1 MGPTI
6 PRRPRSSPLRLRG
19 SGGPRLCTP
28 RNSEALASRCTVPL
42 FKCRQASRKAASE
55 RTRARCHVNSLA
67 IVRCLRRVEYL
78 LPYAELFAANARKA
92 PEATSSR
99 GGQAKHTAYTD
110 FVFRS
115 HLGCRSYS
123 ASKSWER
130 SRRAA
135 NVGWVGGI
143 TPRARHPTHGYK
155 GRDTGRR
162 NGTKKNLP
170 AWPSERFLAS
180 EPPHGTRAVLDRWLP
195 GSDPQSTAET

>member
-1 MGPTI
+1 VHAAQF
-6 PRRPRSSPLRLRG
+6 R
-19 SGGPRLCTP
+19 GPRFEMHGATLQMPASFEESCVGAYAGEMP
-28 RNSEALASRCTVPL
+28 SEFPGDRELPAWSRIHP
-42 FKCRQASRKAASE
+42 
-55 RTRARCHVNSLA
+55 
-67 IVRCLRRVEYL
+67 
-78 LPYAELFAANARKA
+78 PYAELFAAKGRRA

-123 ASKSWER
+123 ASKSWGR
-130 SRRAA
+130 ARRAA